1 MRIKLENYSKALSR
15 GQTHMG
21 AQQTAAIILQSQPP
35 QNEKKK
41 KSHRDRALHVSRNLM
56 HQIVTGL
63 FPNLDQQH

>member
-21 AQQTAAIILQSQPP
+21 AQQTAAIIIQSRPP

-41 KSHRDRALHVSRNLM
+41 SNRERDLHVSRNLM

-63 FPNLDQQH
+63 IPNLDQQH

>member
-1 MRIKLENYSKALSR
+1 MSMRIKLENYSKALSR

-41 KSHRDRALHVSRNLM
+41 NL
-56 HQIVTGL
+56 TGNGL
-63 FPNLDQQH
+63 YMLVEI

>member
-1 MRIKLENYSKALSR
+1 MSMRIKLENYSKALSR

-41 KSHRDRALHVSRNLM
+41 
-56 HQIVTGL
+56 I
-63 FPNLDQQH
+63 

>member
-21 AQQTAAIILQSQPP
+21 AQQTAAIIIQSQLP

-41 KSHRDRALHVSRNLM
+41 SNREWDLHVSRNLM

-63 FPNLDQQH
+63 VPNVDQQH

>member
-21 AQQTAAIILQSQPP
+21 AQQTAAIIIQSRPP

-41 KSHRDRALHVSRNLM
+41 SNRERDLHVSRNLM
-56 HQIVTGL
+56 HQIGTGL
-63 FPNLDQQH
+63 IPNLDQQH

>member
-15 GQTHMG
+15 GQTLMG
-21 AQQTAAIILQSQPP
+21 VQQTAAIIIQSQPP

-41 KSHRDRALHVSRNLM
+41 SNRERDLHVSRNLM

-63 FPNLDQQH
+63 VPNIDQQH

>member
-21 AQQTAAIILQSQPP
+21 AQQTAAIIIQSQLP

-41 KSHRDRALHVSRNLM
+41 SNRERDLHVSRNLM

-63 FPNLDQQH
+63 VPNVDQQH